1 MSFELGG
8 EREQLRLEDGERLA
22 GGAAEVDVA
31 DDAAR
36 IDDRGEPAVL
46 LDLGED
52 PEADRLLRAVRRG
65 LRFRSG

>member
-8 EREQLRLEDGERLA
+8 EWEQLRLEDGEGLA
-22 GGAAEVDVA
+22 GSAAEADLA

-36 IDDRGEPAVL
+36 IDDRGEPAVF

-52 PEADRLLRAVRRG
+52 READRLLRAVRRG